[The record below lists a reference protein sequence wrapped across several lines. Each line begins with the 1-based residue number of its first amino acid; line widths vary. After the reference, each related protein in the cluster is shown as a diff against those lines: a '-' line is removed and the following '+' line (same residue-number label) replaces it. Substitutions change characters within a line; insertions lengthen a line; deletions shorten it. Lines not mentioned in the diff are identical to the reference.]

1 MTWWERWLSRLRP
14 RPVEPVELDP
24 LQQLAVRAVARFGPL
39 PYSRLAAEVTAT
51 RPATPADVVSGLLRL
66 EAAGLIE
73 RLPPGRPSLR
83 PAATH
88 LPHARGGPGVR
99 ADYNEGQRYRLTRR
113 GRRIARYI
121 PAEPRSVM
129 QFSI

>member
-24 LQQLAVRAVARFGPL
+24 VQQLTVRALGRFGPL
-39 PYSRLAAEVTAT
+39 PFSRVAAEVTAT

-66 EAAGLIE
+66 EAAGIIE
-73 RLPPGRPSLR
+73 RLPPGRPAPPTSLPLAGQELEGR
-83 PAATH
+83 AG
-88 LPHARGGPGVR
+88 RGDDR
-99 ADYNEGQRYRLTRR
+99 RYRLTRR

-121 PAEPRSVM
+121 PAEPRSVR